1 MVEFGSGP
9 VKEHIDNTVF
19 IVPGI
24 IIVVLVGKAALWG
37 HRLASI
43 CSVLVLCPYFGTR
56 FHVKQ
61 KDVKVIY

>member
-24 IIVVLVGKAALWG
+24 IIVILVGKILSRAE
-37 HRLASI
+37 STNPY
-43 CSVLVLCPYFGTR
+43 VLVC
-56 FHVKQ
+56 
-61 KDVKVIY
+61 